1 MTLLNRRR
9 GFTLLE
15 GIIVMSILA
24 VLSAIG
30 APTLSDSLRKRTTQ
44 SAADQFAAAH
54 SLARATAVRFGRV
67 AELNIDVSAKQYW
80 VEADTSATGI
90 GQRSKIWYAR
100 NLDAA
105 TGLTMTSTRTKV
117 CFNARGIAT
126 TSGTCQAG
134 NLQVIFA
141 MKGVAD
147 TVNTTVLGK
156 VLR

>member
-1 MTLLNRRR
+1 MTAHNRR

-30 APTLSDSLRKRTTQ
+30 APTLTEALRKRTTS

-54 SLARATAVRFGRV
+54 SLARATAVRYGRV
-67 AELNIDVSAKQYW
+67 AKLHIVPSTKSFWIDV
-80 VEADTSATGI
+80 DTSATGI
-90 GQRSKIWYAR
+90 NQRGTVGYVR
-100 NLDAA
+100 QLDAV
-105 TGLTMTSTRTKV
+105 TGLTMTSTRTLL
-117 CFNARGIAT
+117 CFDARGLAS

-134 NLQVIFA
+134 DAQVIFA
-141 MKGVAD
+141 MSGAAD
-147 TVNTTVLGK
+147 TANTTVLGK